1 MFLGHIN
8 EGLALM
14 QQYAKS
20 YEDRSRKVIFIKD
33 SFIAGQGVHSI
44 SKQIHQRVIN
54 RLKMKNAE
62 GFY

>member
-1 MFLGHIN
+1 
-8 EGLALM
+8 M